1 MFHPGH
7 LDCTVTVEKKQE
19 QILYAGDKWSV
30 RIHEQFTDVTIN
42 GIKGWG
48 VTDYMYRHHG
58 LCAAIPQQSVPMLKE
73 TVGEE
78 INNSALTLDFTNP
91 ACASSQLVGGK
102 GMQLALLTQL
112 TGKFLVPRGF
122 CMTVAAYKH
131 HLNDN
136 KTLTACIKELEDVAY
151 QKKEGS
157 IQELSKTTVESF
169 TKTKLSTS
177 LETDVAKQLN
187 DLFSD
192 EWKQKTF
199 AVRSSAVGEDGG
211 EASFAG
217 QMETFLG
224 VAGIKEI
231 CHAIVKCWASSFTQ
245 QAVEYRRNHGQ
256 VVAADVG
263 VCVQEMVKADAAGV
277 LFTRDPVSGNPGV
290 MSINVSYGIGE
301 AVSSGV
307 TEPDTIFLHR

>member
-1 MFHPGH
+1 M
-7 LDCTVTVEKKQE
+7 
-19 QILYAGDKWSV
+19 S
-30 RIHEQFTDVTIN
+30 R
-42 GIKGWG
+42 
-48 VTDYMYRHHG
+48 
-58 LCAAIPQQSVPMLKE
+58 
-73 TVGEE
+73 
-78 INNSALTLDFTNP
+78 
-91 ACASSQLVGGK
+91 
-102 GMQLALLTQL
+102 
-112 TGKFLVPRGF
+112 
-122 CMTVAAYKH
+122 
-131 HLNDN
+131 
-136 KTLTACIKELEDVAY
+136 
-151 QKKEGS
+151 QKKGGNL
-157 IQELSKTTVESF
+157 QEILKTTVESF

-177 LETDVAKQLN
+177 LETAVVKQLN

-199 AVRSSAVGEDGG
+199 AVRSSAVGEDGS

-231 CHAIVKCWASSFTQ
+231 CHAIIKCWASSFTQ

-301 AVSSGV
+301 AVVSGV
-307 TEPDTIFLHR
+307 TEPDTIFLHRSFYDKLSIKERIIGSKCVRIDVSESGGVQEIETDAKGECSLADESALELGNIGIQVEKSFSDARDIEFAVKDGQIYLLQARPITSLNMESEYELMHEQDSQLLIDDELHTHANTGEMMHRR